1 MDKPAFTGA
10 MEKPIYTHHS
20 DSDSDHTNPTTI
32 NQGNQDHLVRPSK
45 PRGDSRFHE
54 HLSDTQ
60 ASHLAEVGA
69 KGDVTLAPGTERR
82 IRIEKKLKM
91 KLDASSVSDFVDH
104 SPCESSIATDFGLV
118 VTRNYI
124 DRNNAAA
131 ARLQGFEE
139 DLHLTGNQF
148 PTLLSIL
155 YVGYILFQVPSN
167 MLLNRI
173 GRPSLYIPAA
183 MLVWG
188 MISVLT
194 GICTNFVGALLT
206 RLFLGMVEAAFL
218 PGALFI
224 LSKWYKKDEI
234 SLRYTIL
241 YCGNL
246 ISNAFGSLIA
256 AGVLANMKGKL
267 GHAAWR
273 WLFFIEGALTMFFA
287 IVAVF
292 MLPDFPHNTRR
303 GFTEEERQVAQ
314 LRMLEDVGEVDRD
327 SGEDRW
333 YSGLVMALKDWKI
346 YILML
351 SLTAC
356 VTGLSFNIYF
366 PTLTKTLGY
375 GTTQT
380 LLLAAPPWLF
390 ACILALINSWHS
402 DRSKEKFIHST
413 WPLVMGII
421 GFIISMATKPSNKA
435 ARYVALFLQAG
446 SYAGYIIMYTWMS
459 SSFPRPPAKRAV
471 ALAFMNALSQTGNIA
486 GSYVWPNKFGP
497 SYTKSYGIVLAMFG
511 VTILLNLLFRQILV
525 SANRRL
531 DEGERAFN
539 EHGDTIAQAAALEST
554 TVQDAKAMQKGF
566 RFLI

>member
-1 MDKPAFTGA
+1 MSARLD
-10 MEKPIYTHHS
+10 
-20 DSDSDHTNPTTI
+20 
-32 NQGNQDHLVRPSK
+32 
-45 PRGDSRFHE
+45 
-54 HLSDTQ
+54 DTQ
-60 ASHLAEVGA
+60 SAATAVEQQKHGVSHAEHPYGQDTEVINGRDE
-69 KGDVTLAPGTERR
+69 KGLVEDTYGREHPERK
-82 IRIEKKLKM
+82 RIERKLKL
-91 KLDASSVSDFVDH
+91 KLDLRF
-104 SPCESSIATDFGLV
+104 SILIIIYIL
-118 VTRNYI
+118 NYI
-124 DRNNAAA
+124 DRNAPGQ

-139 DLHLTGNQF
+139 DLHLTDTQF
-148 PTLLSIL
+148 QTLLSIL

-167 MLLNRI
+167 MMLNRI
-173 GRPSLYIPAA
+173 GRPSLYLPAA

-188 MISVLT
+188 AISACT
-194 GICTNFVGALLT
+194 GVATSFGGALAT
-206 RLFLGMVEAAFL
+206 RFLLGVVEAAFL

-292 MLPDFPHNTRR
+292 MLPDFPHNTRW
-303 GFTEEERQVAQ
+303 GFSPEERKVAQ
-314 LRMLEDVGEVDRD
+314 IRMMEDVGEVDQD
-327 SGEDRW
+327 SSEDKW
-333 YSGLVMALKDWKI
+333 YAGFVMALSDWKI

-375 GTTQT
+375 GTTET
-380 LLLAAPPWLF
+380 LLLAAPPWIF
-390 ACILALINSWHS
+390 ACIIALLNSLHS
-402 DRSKEKFIHST
+402 DRKGEKFWHST

-421 GFIISMATKPSNKA
+421 GFIISMATEKRA
-435 ARYVALFLQAG
+435 ARYFALFLQAG
-446 SYAGYIIMYTWMS
+446 SYAGYVIMYTWMS

-486 GSYVWPNKFGP
+486 GSYVWPKAYGP
-497 SYTKSYGIVLAMFG
+497 TYLKSYGIVLAMFG
-511 VTILLNLLFRQILV
+511 ATILLNLLFRQILV
-525 SANRRL
+525 NANKRL
-531 DEGERAFN
+531 EEGERAF
-539 EHGDTIAQAAALEST
+539 ELHGDQAENAARLQGTTVRDAAL
-554 TVQDAKAMQKGF
+554 MQKGF